1 MQPPRAASLAPV
13 WCPSY
18 DLANGARSL
27 SATRTVP
34 APAPGHVLVAT
45 KLHVPQPPER
55 LVARPELVAR
65 LLSGHRRKLTLICAP
80 AGWGKTVL
88 LTQWHASPEE
98 TRPFAWVSLERGDSD
113 PVRFWS
119 YAIRALRT
127 IEPKL
132 GERAL
137 AALPAAGPDLADV
150 VVAPLINDLAA
161 SARALVLVLD
171 DYHLLHGEAIH
182 ASLAFFLRH
191 LPPGMQL
198 AIASRADPAVPLA
211 RLRAAGEV
219 IEIRA
224 AELRFSAAEADALL
238 NGSLALELETT
249 DVQLLQARTEGWA
262 AGLQLAGL
270 SLQGQADRHAFVEA
284 FAGDERQIGEYLHD
298 VLREQPEALREFLL
312 RSSILER
319 MCAPLCDAVTSR
331 NDAAEQLAAAE
342 RGTLF
347 LVPLDPRREWFR
359 YHHLFRDLLRNEL
372 SRVSPELVPELHRRA
387 HAWHL
392 EHGLVDDAI
401 GHATRAGDLAE
412 AGELIARHWRA
423 LSSLGQAETVARW
436 IDELPGEAVLGDAR
450 LCLAR
455 GWTALYIGALEAV
468 DRWRL
473 AAEQAPLPG
482 QLYHDVPSVTANAAM
497 LEAVHANVTGDVG
510 TGIEAAR
517 RSLSL
522 HPDETTPS
530 FGSASGVLG
539 MCLYDA
545 GRYAE
550 AARALDQGVQ
560 VLRDESWITPLFVG
574 LGCLAAAYAD
584 LGEVDRA
591 ERAAAEAEHI
601 VGELE
606 LGEAPWV
613 ARTRLARGKL
623 LELSGDLAAAEAAYS
638 RAVVLAR
645 RGGRRLEL
653 PHALLLL
660 ARLKRRQHV
669 HAPARQLA
677 REARAII
684 ESCPDPGML
693 GELLARTER
702 SLQLA
707 RAPSSA
713 PVLPVDLELSEREL
727 TILRLLASEL
737 SQREIGSK
745 LYISLN
751 TVKGHVRSIF
761 RKLGV
766 ATRADAVARGR
777 ELGLI

>member
-1 MQPPRAASLAPV
+1 M
-13 WCPSY
+13 
-18 DLANGARSL
+18 
-27 SATRTVP
+27 SATKTP
-34 APAPGHVLVAT
+34 SAPAPGHVLVAT
-45 KLHVPQPPER
+45 KLHAPPPREG

-65 LLSGHRRKLTLICAP
+65 LISGQERRLALICAP

-88 LTQWHASPEE
+88 LSQWHASLEE

-119 YAIRALRT
+119 YAIGALRT
-127 IEPKL
+127 IESSL
-132 GERAL
+132 GETAL
-137 AALPAAGPDLADV
+137 AALPAAGHDLADA
-150 VVAPLINDLAA
+150 VVAPLINDLAV
-161 SARALVLVLD
+161 SARELVLVLD
-171 DYHLLHGEAIH
+171 DYHLVRAEAIH
-182 ASLAFFLRH
+182 ASLASFLRH
-191 LPPGMQL
+191 VPPGVQL
-198 AIASRADPAVPLA
+198 AIASRADPPLPLA
-211 RLRAAGEV
+211 RLRAAREMT
-219 IEIRA
+219 EIRA
-224 AELRFSAAEADALL
+224 AELAFSGAEADALL
-238 NGSLALELETT
+238 NGSLALDLESA
-249 DVQLLQARTEGWA
+249 DVQLLQVQTEGWA
-262 AGLQLAGL
+262 AGLQLVGL

-284 FAGDERQIGEYLHD
+284 FAGDERQIGDYLQE

-319 MCAPLCDAVTSR
+319 MCAPLCDAVTGG

-342 RGTLF
+342 RGNLF
-347 LVPLDPRREWFR
+347 LVPLDQRREWFR
-359 YHHLFRDLLRNEL
+359 YHHLFGDLLRTEL
-372 SRVSPELVPELHRRA
+372 SRVSPELVTELHRRA
-387 HAWHL
+387 HAWHAD
-392 EHGLVDDAI
+392 HGLPDEAI
-401 GHATRAGDLAE
+401 SHATKAGDYAS
-412 AGELIARHWRA
+412 AGELIAQHWRRF
-423 LSSLGQAETVARW
+423 SSLGQAETVARW
-436 IDELPGEAVLGDAR
+436 IDELPREAVLADAR

-455 GWTALYIGALEAV
+455 GWTALYVGSLEAV
-468 DRWRL
+468 ARWRL

-482 QLYHDVPSVTANAAM
+482 QLYHDVPSVAANAAM
-497 LEAVHANVTGDVG
+497 LEAAHANVIGDVG

-545 GRYAE
+545 GQYAE
-550 AARALDQGVQ
+550 AARALDQGVR
-560 VLRDESWITPLFVG
+560 VLRDESWVTPFFVG

-591 ERAAAEAEHI
+591 ERAVTEAEHI
-601 VGELE
+601 VDELE

-623 LELSGDLAAAEAAYS
+623 LELDGELAAAEAAFS
-638 RAVVLAR
+638 RALVLAR

-653 PHALLLL
+653 AHALLLL
-660 ARLKRRQHV
+660 ARLKRRQGD
-669 HAPARQLA
+669 HAQARSFA
-677 REARAII
+677 REARTALDG
-684 ESCPDPGML
+684 CPDPGML
-693 GELLARTER
+693 GELLARTEH

-713 PVLPVDLELSEREL
+713 PVLPVDLELSEREV

-737 SQREIGSK
+737 SQREIGSE

-766 ATRADAVARGR
+766 ATRTDAVARGR